1 MKVIETKGITYLE
14 KLNASMDWYWGT
26 DYTCGDLYEA
36 EEVFLDGKRFEPNRL
51 IFVHYPD
58 GKVFEPIKTKENQY
72 FGRPAYI
79 DGGIYILLVD
89 FEKKYIRIVQW
100 LYEKEE
106 LSTITE
112 IPLNDVKDCYNLRID
127 GSPIMITRQSSDNHF
142 QIIWPEKVDFLIG
155 ERESFFARKNGTM
168 LFSEWHED
176 PEYREEINIREY
188 SSGNLIEKMSGV
200 LMTMP
205 DEQNWILR

>member
-14 KLNASMDWYWGT
+14 KFNENMDWYWGT

-58 GKVFEPIKTKENQY
+58 GKVFEPIKAKEKQY
-72 FGRPAYI
+72 FGSPAYI
-79 DGGIYILLVD
+79 DGGIYILLVN
-89 FEKKYIRIVQW
+89 FEEKFIRIIKW
-100 LYEKEE
+100 SYGIEE
-106 LSTITE
+106 LFIVTE
-112 IPLNDVKDCYNLRID
+112 IPLSDVKDCYNLKID
-127 GSPIMITRQSSDNHF
+127 GSPIMVTRQSSDNHF

-155 ERESFFARKNGTM
+155 ERESFFVRKDGKL

-176 PEYREEINIREY
+176 PEYREEINVREY
-188 SSGNLIEKMSGV
+188 PSGNLIEKISGTIMSV
-200 LMTMP
+200 P
-205 DEQNWILR
+205 NEENWILK